1 MIALSNHAGD
11 CLSMLASRTHWAFLI
26 LLLISGRCPAASE
39 RDELLRYVPDE
50 AGFCMVVQNLRGT
63 LADLRESPFA
73 RAWNISAQGTAVA
86 RAPEWKQIEK
96 VEQYLE
102 KNLGVGWPA
111 LRDDILGG
119 VFLFTYQ
126 PGPTG
131 KPEDEKGLFGLRARN
146 PRTLATLVQKLN
158 ELQKG
163 TGELKE
169 LVDRVYKGVKYVRRV
184 ENKTTNFYLLDGPV
198 LLFTGQEAFLQQA
211 IDCSKARAESDPPL
225 AGRLKDLG
233 LDRALVAL
241 TINPRAFDDAIRG
254 AATQKAAPDKA
265 ASDPAGKTLAGIWK
279 AIQAIG
285 VGVHVERDLRF
296 TLTVQAKTEQ
306 LPASAR
312 RFLSSAARTS
322 ALWGSFPDNALL
334 AAGGRLDL
342 SSLYEMLGQMLTPA
356 SRDMLSAGLE
366 RGVGAMLGKD
376 VVKEVLPA
384 VGPDW
389 GLCVVAPTAGNKSW
403 APRMHF
409 AVRVAAGE
417 GSDPV
422 DQALLSAVHS
432 AAQMAVLG
440 HNNKSPTQPISL
452 RTVVRDK
459 VRIRYLY
466 GESTFPAG
474 VRPAFALK
482 SGYFIFASAPEV
494 IQQLRLTRAP
504 ATGTTPLMRMSFKDL
519 RTYLDEHRDALTAEL
534 ARRDEIPK
542 EKARERIEGFRRGI
556 EWIDRVEL
564 TQKTTAGQVGL
575 TLTVQTSQALKK

>member
-1 MIALSNHAGD
+1 
-11 CLSMLASRTHWAFLI
+11 MLASRTRWALLT
-26 LLLISGRCPAASE
+26 LLLLSGRCPAASD
-39 RDELLRYVPDE
+39 RDELLRYVPE
-50 AGFCMVVQNLRGT
+50 QSGFCLVVQNLRGT
-63 LADLRESPFA
+63 LAELRESPFA
-73 RAWNISAQGTAVA
+73 RAWNVSAQGTAVA
-86 RAPEWKQIEK
+86 RAPEWQQIEK

-119 VFLFTYQ
+119 VFLFAYQ

-169 LVDRVYKGVKYVRRV
+169 LVDRVYKGAKYVRRV
-184 ENKTTNFYLLDGPV
+184 ESKTTNYYLLDGPV

-211 IDCSKARAESDPPL
+211 IDCSKARADSDPPL

-233 LDRALVAL
+233 LDRAVVAL
-241 TINPRAFDDAIRG
+241 TINPRAFDEAIRG
-254 AATQKAAPDKA
+254 TPLQKTAPGKA
-265 ASDPAGKTLAGIWK
+265 ASDPAGKTFATFWK
-279 AIQAIG
+279 AVQA
-285 VGVHVERDLRF
+285 VGMGIHVERDLRF

-306 LPASAR
+306 LPAPAR

-322 ALWGSFPDNALL
+322 ELWGSFPDNALL
-334 AAGGRLDL
+334 AAGGRVDL
-342 SSLYEMLGQMLTPA
+342 SALYEMLAQFLTPA
-356 SRDMLSAGLE
+356 SRDMLTAGLE

-389 GLCVVAPTAGNKSW
+389 GLCVMPPAAESKSW
-403 APRMHF
+403 APRMLF
-409 AVRVAAGE
+409 AVRVEAGK
-417 GSDPV
+417 GLDPI
-422 DQALLSAVHS
+422 DQALLTAVHS

-440 HNNKSPTQPISL
+440 HNNKTPSQPISL
-452 RTVVRDK
+452 RTIMLDK
-459 VRIRYLY
+459 VRVRYLH
-466 GESTFPAG
+466 GEGAFPAG

-482 SGYFIFASAPEV
+482 SGYLVLASAPEV
-494 IQQLRLTRAP
+494 IQQFKVVHSSAAATASLLRI
-504 ATGTTPLMRMSFKDL
+504 SFKDL
-519 RTYLDEHRDALTAEL
+519 RGYLDQHREPLTAEL
-534 ARRDEIPK
+534 ARRDNIPK
-542 EKARERIEGFRRGI
+542 EKAREKIEGFRRAI
-556 EWIDRVEL
+556 EWFDRIEL
-564 TQKTTAGQVGL
+564 SQKTAAGQVGL